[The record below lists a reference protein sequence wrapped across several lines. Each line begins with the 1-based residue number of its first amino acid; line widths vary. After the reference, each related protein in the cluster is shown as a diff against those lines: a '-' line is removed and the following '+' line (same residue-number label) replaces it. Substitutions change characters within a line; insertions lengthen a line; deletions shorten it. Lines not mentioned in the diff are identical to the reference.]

1 MATGVQ
7 MAKKHKDEHKKGK
20 KNAARGER
28 AEAAS
33 GRGADAGREQDM
45 RRIAREAAW
54 SRMFGASG
62 RNPFTQQT

>member
-1 MATGVQ
+1 
-7 MAKKHKDEHKKGK
+7 MAKKHKDADKKGK
-20 KNAARGER
+20 KNAARREP
-28 AEAAS
+28 AVAAS
-33 GRGADAGREQDM
+33 SLGADAGREQDM